1 MTPKKPNNNEEFA
14 MTKPPG
20 ADFQELMNFVR
31 GFRPA
36 KILMVATDLGMFDHL
51 EEFRTAGEIAGLVQ
65 ADPRA
70 AGIILDGL
78 AALGLVAKEGERFVN
93 GELTSRYLVRGK
105 DDYRGA
111 IVRHMHH
118 TWWGW
123 SELEGTVKR
132 GHADTDKSERWLDRV
147 PEPEEKWVG
156 DFIWGMHA
164 IARDLAPQVVAMM
177 DLGGV
182 ERLLD
187 LGGGPATYA
196 IAFAQAS
203 PRLLATVFD
212 LPQPITIAQENIS
225 RHGLTPRIDTLA
237 GNFLTDDIGSG
248 YDFIWISQILHSHTE
263 EQCRLII
270 DKSVKALNPGGQVVI
285 QDFFLNDDR
294 ISPLEAAM
302 FSVHM
307 LAVTPGGRSYSHRE
321 VAAMMEEAG
330 LNPPVHKPTSPQ
342 TSVLI
347 GMKG

>member
-1 MTPKKPNNNEEFA
+1 

-20 ADFQELMNFVR
+20 ADFQELMNLVR

-36 KILMVATDLGMFDHL
+36 KIMMVATDLEMFDHL
-51 EEFRTAGEIAGLVQ
+51 EEFRTAAEISALAK

-70 AGIILDGL
+70 VGIILNAL
-78 AALGLVAKEGERFVN
+78 AALGLVVKEGERFRN

-123 SELEGTVKR
+123 SELEDTVKR
-132 GHADTDKSERWLDRV
+132 GHADMAKSERWLDRV
-147 PEPEEKWVG
+147 PDPDDEWVRE
-156 DFIWGMHA
+156 FIWGMHA
-164 IARDLAPQVVAMM
+164 IARDLAPQVAAQV
-177 DLGGV
+177 DLAGV

-187 LGGGPATYA
+187 LGGGPASYA

-203 PRLLATVFD
+203 PKLRATVFD
-212 LPQPITIAQENIS
+212 LPQPITIAEENIR
-225 RHGLTPRIDTLA
+225 RHGLANRINTLA
-237 GNFLTDDIGSG
+237 GNFLKDDIGSG

-270 DKSVKALNPGGQVVI
+270 HKGVKALNHGGRMVI
-285 QDFFLNDDR
+285 QDFFLNDNCT
-294 ISPLEAAM
+294 SPLEAAM

-307 LAVTPGGRSYSHRE
+307 LAVTPGGRAYTHRE
-321 VAAMMEEAG
+321 VAAMMKEAG
-330 LNPPVHKPTSPQ
+330 LGTVEHRSTSPQ
-342 TSVLI
+342 TSMLI
-347 GMKG
+347 GRKQ